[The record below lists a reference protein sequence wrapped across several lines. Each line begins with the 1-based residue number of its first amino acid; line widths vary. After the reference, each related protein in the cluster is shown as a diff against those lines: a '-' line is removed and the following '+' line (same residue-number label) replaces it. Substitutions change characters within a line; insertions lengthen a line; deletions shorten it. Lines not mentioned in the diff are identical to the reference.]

1 MLSEALWQHFL
12 MEEEGMGQQ
21 ILIADE
27 VAELLRVDRQRVYE
41 LARRNAIPVIRL
53 GERQYRFDA
62 EAIKQWMERGGRAA
76 SDGGRNEDERASD
89 AA

>member
-1 MLSEALWQHFL
+1 
-12 MEEEGMGQQ
+12 MERQ

-62 EAIKQWMERGGRAA
+62 EAIRQWIKRGGSSVICAADAA
-76 SDGGRNEDERASD
+76 SNGGREDD
-89 AA
+89 AIISNAN